1 MSTAAQSLHQHI
13 RQELGQVVFG
23 MDNAIEQLV
32 IALIAGGHVLVQGVP
47 GLGKTLLAKSF
58 AQLTL
63 GKFKRIQC
71 TADLMPSDITGIHI
85 YRSDT
90 QAFELIPGP
99 VFADVLL
106 VDEINRAGP
115 KTQSAL
121 LQAMEEG
128 KVTIDRT
135 TYSLPNNFMVI
146 ASQNPIDFEGT
157 YPLPESQLDRFL
169 MRIDLDYIDA
179 AIEKRILMAYDKPG
193 AAHNEEIAKQLR
205 AVEADVLT
213 EARLQAAN
221 ITVADPVYDYAVNIG
236 RASRVHPNV
245 QLGISNRGS
254 LSLMRC
260 ARARA
265 AIAGKDYVTPD
276 DIKHLCESVMA
287 HRLILTPDA
296 SLEGIEAKSVI
307 DSILGQVEVPRE

>member
-13 RQELGQVVFG
+13 RSQLGQVVFG
-23 MDNAIEQLV
+23 MDDAIEHLV
-32 IALIAGGHVLVQGVP
+32 IALIAGGHVLIQGVP

-58 AQLTL
+58 AHLTL
-63 GKFKRIQC
+63 GEFKRIQC
-71 TADLMPSDITGIHI
+71 TADLMPSDITGVHI
-85 YRSDT
+85 YRNDKQT
-90 QAFELIPGP
+90 FELVPGP

-121 LQAMEEG
+121 LQAMEEI

-135 TYSLPNNFMVI
+135 TYSLSENFMVI
-146 ASQNPIDFEGT
+146 ASQNPVDFEGT

-169 MRIDLDYIDA
+169 LRIDLDYIDA
-179 AIEKRILMAYDKPG
+179 STEKQILMRYDKPG
-193 AAHNEEIAKQLR
+193 AVHNDKTEEQLQGIEQALLITAR
-205 AVEADVLT
+205 EQAGAV
-213 EARLQAAN
+213 
-221 ITVADPVYDYAVNIG
+221 TVSAPVYDYAVKIS

-265 AIAGKDYVTPD
+265 AINGKDFVTPD
-276 DIKHLCESVMA
+276 DIKQLCSNVMS

-296 SLEGIEAKSVI
+296 SLEGIEAGAVI
-307 DSILGQVEVPRE
+307 ESILNQVEVPRE

>member
-1 MSTAAQSLHQHI
+1 MSTAAQTLHQHI
-13 RQELGQVVFG
+13 RAQLGQVVFG
-23 MDNAIEQLV
+23 MDDAIEHLV
-32 IALIAGGHVLVQGVP
+32 IALIAGGHILVQGVP

-58 AQLTL
+58 AHLTL

-85 YRSDT
+85 YRSDK
-90 QAFELIPGP
+90 QEFELVPGP

-121 LQAMEEG
+121 LQAMEEV

-135 TYSLPNNFMVI
+135 TYDLPDNFMVI

-179 AIEKRILMAYDKPG
+179 KTEKHILMTYDKPG
-193 AAHNEEIAKQLR
+193 AVHNEDIEKH
-205 AVEADVLT
+205 
-213 EARLQAAN
+213 LQATDQAVLAGAREQAGAV
-221 ITVADPVYDYAVNIG
+221 TVSDPVYDYAVNIS

-260 ARARA
+260 ARAKA
-265 AIAGKDYVTPD
+265 AINGKDFVTPD
-276 DIKHLCESVMA
+276 DIKHLCESVMS

-296 SLEGIEAKSVI
+296 SLEGIDTKTVI
-307 DSILGQVEVPRE
+307 GSILNQVEVPRE

>member
-1 MSTAAQSLHQHI
+1 MSTAAQTLHQHV
-13 RQELGQVVFG
+13 RTQLGQVVFG
-23 MDNAIEQLV
+23 MDAAIEQLV

-47 GLGKTLLAKSF
+47 GLGKTLLAKTF
-58 AQLTL
+58 AHLTL
-63 GKFKRIQC
+63 GNFKRIQC

-85 YRSDT
+85 YRSDK
-90 QAFELIPGP
+90 QAFELVPGP

-121 LQAMEEG
+121 LQAMEEL

-135 TYSLPNNFMVI
+135 TYDLPDKFMVI

-169 MRIDLDYIDA
+169 MRIDLDYIEADV
-179 AIEKRILMAYDKPG
+179 EKTILKHYDKPG
-193 AAHNEEIAKQLR
+193 AVHNEGIEK
-205 AVEADVLT
+205 
-213 EARLQAAN
+213 RLQAIDHSVLAAAREQAGSV
-221 ITVADPVYDYAVNIG
+221 TVSDPVYDYAVNIS

-254 LSLMRC
+254 LSLMRS
-260 ARARA
+260 ARAKA
-265 AIAGKDYVTPD
+265 AINGKDFVTPD
-276 DIKHLCESVMA
+276 DIKHLCDSVMS

-296 SLEGIEAKSVI
+296 SLEGIEANAVI
-307 DSILGQVEVPRE
+307 ASILNQVEVPRE

>member
-1 MSTAAQSLHQHI
+1 MSTAAQTLHQHI
-13 RQELGQVVFG
+13 RTQLGQVVFG
-23 MDNAIEQLV
+23 MDEAIAQLV

-85 YRSDT
+85 YRSDK
-90 QAFELIPGP
+90 QSFELVPGP

-135 TYSLPNNFMVI
+135 TYNLPNNFMVI

-169 MRIDLDYIDA
+169 MRIDLGYSDA
-179 AIEKRILMAYDKPG
+179 SIEKDILMAYDKPG
-193 AAHNEEIAKQLR
+193 AVHNEEIPKQLH
-205 AVEADVLT
+205 AIDEAVLT
-213 EARLQAAN
+213 HAKTQAGAV
-221 ITVADPVYDYAVNIG
+221 TVSAPVYDYAVNIS

-260 ARARA
+260 ARAKA
-265 AIAGKDYVTPD
+265 AISGKDYVTPD
-276 DIKHLCESVMA
+276 DIKQLCKSVMA

-296 SLEGIEAKSVI
+296 SLEGIDANAVI
-307 DSILGQVEVPRE
+307 ESILNQVEVPRE

>member
-1 MSTAAQSLHQHI
+1 MSTAAQTLHQHI
-13 RQELGQVVFG
+13 REQLGQVVFG
-23 MDNAIEQLV
+23 MDDAIEHLV
-32 IALIAGGHVLVQGVP
+32 IALIAGGHILVQGVP

-58 AQLTL
+58 AHLTL

-85 YRSDT
+85 YRSDK
-90 QAFELIPGP
+90 QEFELVPGP

-121 LQAMEEG
+121 LQAMEEI

-135 TYSLPNNFMVI
+135 TYDLPDNFMVI
-146 ASQNPIDFEGT
+146 ASQNPVDFEGT

-179 AIEKRILMAYDKPG
+179 NTEKHILMTYDKPG
-193 AAHNEEIAKQLR
+193 AVHNEEIEKQLR
-205 AVEADVLT
+205 AVDQTVLAG
-213 EARLQAAN
+213 ARDQAG
-221 ITVADPVYDYAVNIG
+221 TVMVSNSIYDYAVNIS

-260 ARARA
+260 ARAKA
-265 AIAGKDYVTPD
+265 AINGKDFVTPD
-276 DIKHLCESVMA
+276 DIKHLCESVMS

-296 SLEGIEAKSVI
+296 SLEGIDAKSVI
-307 DSILGQVEVPRE
+307 ASILNQVEVPRE

>member
-1 MSTAAQSLHQHI
+1 MNNAAHNLHQHI
-13 RQELGQVVFG
+13 REQLGTIVFG
-23 MDNAIEQLV
+23 MDRAIEHLV

-58 AQLTL
+58 ARMTL
-63 GKFKRIQC
+63 GEFKRIQC

-85 YRSDT
+85 YRADK
-90 QAFELIPGP
+90 QEFELVPGP

-128 KVTIDRT
+128 RVTIDRT
-135 TYSLPNNFMVI
+135 TYKLSDSFMVI

-169 MRIDLDYIDA
+169 MRVDLEYTEPD
-179 AIEKRILMAYDKPG
+179 IEKRILMAYDKPG
-193 AAHNEEIAKQLR
+193 AVHNESIDAGLTAVDAALLQNAR
-205 AVEADVLT
+205 A
-213 EARLQAAN
+213 QASA
-221 ITVADPVYDYAVNIG
+221 ITVSDAVYDYAVGISH
-236 RASRVHPNV
+236 ASRVHPNV
-245 QLGISNRGS
+245 QLGMSNRGT

-260 ARARA
+260 ARALA
-265 AIAGKDYVTPD
+265 AINGKDFVTPD
-276 DIKHLCESVMA
+276 DIKQLACTVMA

-296 SLEGIEAKSVI
+296 SLEGIEAGNVI
-307 DSILGQVEVPRE
+307 DSILNQVEVPRG

>member
-1 MSTAAQSLHQHI
+1 MNTAAQQLHNHI
-13 RQELGQVVFG
+13 RKQLDSIVFG
-23 MDNAIEQLV
+23 MDDAINYLV
-32 IALIAGGHVLVQGVP
+32 MSLIAGGHVLVQGVP

-58 AQLTL
+58 SQLTL
-63 GKFKRIQC
+63 GEFKRIQC

-85 YRSDT
+85 YRHDT
-90 QAFELIPGP
+90 QDFELVPGP

-135 TYSLPNNFMVI
+135 TYDLSENFMVI

-169 MRIDLDYIDA
+169 VRIDLDYSPPEV
-179 AIEKRILMAYDKPG
+179 EKRILQTYDKPG
-193 AAHNEEIAKQLR
+193 TTHVDDLSARMTPISSTLLN
-205 AVEADVLT
+205 
-213 EARLQAAN
+213 EAREQTAA
-221 ITVADPVYDYAVNIG
+221 ITISDAIYDYAVQISH
-236 RASRVHPNV
+236 ASRVHPNV
-245 QLGISNRGS
+245 QLGISNRGT

-260 ARARA
+260 ARASA
-265 AIAGKDYVTPD
+265 AIQGKDFVIPD
-276 DIKHLCESVMA
+276 DIKSLASAVMS
-287 HRLILTPDA
+287 HRMILTPDA
-296 SLEGIEAKSVI
+296 SLEGIEADTVI
-307 DSILGQVEVPRE
+307 ESILNQIEVPRE

>member
-1 MSTAAQSLHQHI
+1 MSTAAQILHQHI
-13 RQELGQVVFG
+13 RAQLGQVVFG
-23 MDNAIEQLV
+23 MDDAIEHLV
-32 IALIAGGHVLVQGVP
+32 IALIAGGHILVQGVP

-58 AQLTL
+58 AHLTL

-85 YRSDT
+85 YRSDK
-90 QAFELIPGP
+90 QEFELVPGP

-121 LQAMEEG
+121 LQAMEEV

-135 TYSLPNNFMVI
+135 TYDLPDNFMVI

-179 AIEKRILMAYDKPG
+179 NTERHILMTYDKPG
-193 AAHNEEIAKQLR
+193 AVHNEEIEKQLKP
-205 AVEADVLT
+205 ADQDVLT
-213 EARLQAAN
+213 AARVQAGAV
-221 ITVADPVYDYAVNIG
+221 TVSEPVYDYAVNIS

-260 ARARA
+260 ARAKA
-265 AIAGKDYVTPD
+265 AINGKDFVTPD
-276 DIKHLCESVMA
+276 DIKQLCENVMS

-296 SLEGIEAKSVI
+296 SLEGIDARTVI
-307 DSILGQVEVPRE
+307 GSILNQVEVPRE